1 VTHLRLGGLGAGRG
15 IRVCEHER
23 VGRIFGGGR
32 GGCGERA
39 DGEEGGCGDVGRGG
53 GVAEGDA
60 VVGGGVEEVEAE
72 GGGEGWGEDVW
83 DDGGLEESW
92 GRGGGG
98 RWRGVCWRKGRGGK
112 GGGGRKGEVHLLG
125 FDTGAGGGE
134 DICERTLFEDA
145 PDGSRGCQGGIA
157 REE

>member
-1 VTHLRLGGLGAGRG
+1 MTHLRLGGLGAGRG
-15 IRVCEHER
+15 IRVGEHER

-39 DGEEGGCGDVGRGG
+39 DGEEGGCGDVGRGD

-92 GRGGGG
+92 GRGGVRTLEGG
-98 RWRGVCWRKGRGGK
+98 MLEKGERGE
-112 GGGGRKGEVHLLG
+112 GGGRAKGRNA
-125 FDTGAGGGE
+125 FTW
-134 DICERTLFEDA
+134 F
-145 PDGSRGCQGGIA
+145 
-157 REE
+157 